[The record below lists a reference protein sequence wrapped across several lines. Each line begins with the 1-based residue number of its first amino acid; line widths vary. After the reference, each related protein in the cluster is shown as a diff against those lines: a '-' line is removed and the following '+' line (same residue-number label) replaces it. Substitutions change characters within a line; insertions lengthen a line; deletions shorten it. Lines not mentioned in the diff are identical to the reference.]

1 MYQTRSS
8 RYDQW
13 SDWIWNADYGQYY
26 RQRQNANGTS
36 ETQWESEVAG
46 AQGSSHQDVPRQ
58 ADVDEITQR
67 FEDAN
72 LQGPE
77 STAGDDPNG
86 WAEDD
91 YSVTG
96 SASKSKKSKSH
107 KTSKSKSKSKSKS
120 SSRKAKERVQ
130 DDDEED
136 TEREPEHEGG
146 YSHPQS
152 VPGQETC
159 RSPVIPI
166 ATQTS
171 SLVLVDVD
179 PTPGQM
185 YSYPSGGGVYDPATG
200 QYVVDGEPA
209 DDDPAVQAAIA
220 ASQAYNQGA
229 YTAGE
234 PSSSA
239 YGIPD
244 PEEPERPTTPRH
256 STKDH
261 IIGTYGD
268 AEPLDPRYRVFASHF
283 FQPGEVFKVLWSEPG
298 GGGGSVPSVSERQA
312 IQDQYGG
319 LIHVGFRR
327 FIVVGNDQGHC
338 TCVPIFTYGRKGCNK
353 KGVKPDKHGI
363 IHEVN
368 TRAVSLSEEPRL
380 GFAPVRVQIY
390 EDGERISKE
399 SRVNYSKL
407 ITVEHNVKV
416 LFIGRVTSND
426 FDIVADAV
434 NVCWESKTRHRKR
447 HHR

>member
-77 STAGDDPNG
+77 STAGDDPN
-86 WAEDD
+86 EDD

-239 YGIPD
+239 YGALP
-244 PEEPERPTTPRH
+244 PE
-256 STKDH
+256 STL
-261 IIGTYGD
+261 G
-268 AEPLDPRYRVFASHF
+268 
-283 FQPGEVFKVLWSEPG
+283 QVFKVLWSEPG